1 MPPVTRWVQLRGLSC
16 DVCLASTQKAA
27 ADTLIWA
34 TWSHSATPPPVDGK
48 IAQPLLLLVMGC
60 RRPEVLRALGGR
72 KSVCRRPARPDHHAH
87 LWHKKQLRVGAAR
100 WICSGYPPEGSAWL
114 GHYNRMLLT
123 PARCAELPPAARGS
137 GRPESLPKRA
147 TTRRWSAVMTPRDA
161 GLRADDAVT
170 SHRAADGAVPS
181 IEGARTYA
189 HFISRGAMAGFAA
202 FLSAMTN
209 SPLFLYTESHTDST
223 GGT

>member
-1 MPPVTRWVQLRGLSC
+1 MAESQFAG
-16 DVCLASTQKAA
+16 
-27 ADTLIWA
+27 
-34 TWSHSATPPPVDGK
+34 
-48 IAQPLLLLVMGC
+48 AQHG
-60 RRPEVLRALGGR
+60 
-72 KSVCRRPARPDHHAH
+72 PDHHAH

-181 IEGARTYA
+181 IARIIGRPDLCSLHQQGSYGR
-189 HFISRGAMAGFAA
+189 FCCVFVRDDEFVLPSIVLPPRPP
-202 FLSAMTN
+202 N
-209 SPLFLYTESHTDST
+209 E
-223 GGT
+223 